1 MSIRND
7 DNDDNEKNNA
17 SDIQNCLNFLTIC
30 RLDDGYADHLLNLKY
45 KML

>member
-17 SDIQNCLNFLTIC
+17 SDILRSTKLFEFS
-30 RLDDGYADHLLNLKY
+30 DD
-45 KML
+45 MSIR